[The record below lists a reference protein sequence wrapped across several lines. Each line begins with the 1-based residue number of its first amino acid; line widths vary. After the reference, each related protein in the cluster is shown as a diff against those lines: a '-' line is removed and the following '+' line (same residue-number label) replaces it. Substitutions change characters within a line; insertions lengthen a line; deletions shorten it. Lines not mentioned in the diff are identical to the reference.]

1 MESMK
6 KGNTEMIG
14 LALFLLND
22 HHGNELGYRFRANYW
37 GQGYGKE
44 TTKGTVASYFNV
56 LKIEAVTADVNL
68 ANLASIKIL
77 DKFMIFVKEF
87 FNERD
92 N

>member
-1 MESMK
+1 M
-6 KGNTEMIG
+6 
-14 LALFLLND
+14 
-22 HHGNELGYRFRANYW
+22 
-37 GQGYGKE
+37 
-44 TTKGTVASYFNV
+44 VASYFNV

-68 ANLASIKIL
+68 TNLASIKIL